1 MAKKGLSIPNRDQ
14 VSRALTAWPILLAAA
29 LIGALLGAAMYQL
42 NPPPYRTEARVVLD
56 QNLEAAVPVGN
67 DRDVFYFL
75 ERETQKLEEL
85 AWSDTVLAKVSEK
98 VGFASISEL
107 RGGMLQ
113 LSQPHDGGW
122 RFYGINKM
130 PGNSKEL
137 AAAWVEAFTSEVR
150 SSVAASIEL
159 ESIRAELAAFP
170 AGTDPATLDRRT
182 FLEQQ
187 AADLENASHG
197 IHPFA
202 QVSISQKKDL
212 PTARIIGMGPYLFAG
227 AMSALFI
234 VLVILMISGEVRES
248 NVDE

>member
-1 MAKKGLSIPNRDQ
+1 MAKKALNTPNRDQ
-14 VSRALTAWPILLAAA
+14 VSRALTAWPILLVAA
-29 LIGALLGAAMYQL
+29 LIGALLGAAIYQL
-42 NPPPYRTEARVVLD
+42 DPPPYRTEARVVLD
-56 QNLEAAVPVGN
+56 QNLEEAVPVGN
-67 DRDVFYFL
+67 DREVFYFL

-85 AWSDTVLAKVSEK
+85 AWSDTVLARVSEK
-98 VGFASISEL
+98 VGFATIGEL

-122 RFYGINKM
+122 RFYGIHQM

-137 AAAWVEAFTSEVR
+137 AAAWVEVFTDEVR

-159 ESIRAELAAFP
+159 ISIRDELAALSG
-170 AGTDPATLDRRT
+170 GTDPATIEKRT
-182 FLEQQ
+182 LLEQS
-187 AADLENASHG
+187 ATELEESTHG

-212 PTARIIGMGPYLFAG
+212 PTARIVGMGPYLFTG

-234 VLVILMISGEVRES
+234 VLIILMISGEVKES
-248 NVDE
+248 DADE